1 MKRLVVVMVLLVALP
16 AAAWAQELSNAELYQ
31 MIKKM
36 ERKFDQAIDQ
46 TNRALAEAQQAKEEA
61 ALAK

>member
-1 MKRLVVVMVLLVALP
+1 MKRLIVVMVLLVALP